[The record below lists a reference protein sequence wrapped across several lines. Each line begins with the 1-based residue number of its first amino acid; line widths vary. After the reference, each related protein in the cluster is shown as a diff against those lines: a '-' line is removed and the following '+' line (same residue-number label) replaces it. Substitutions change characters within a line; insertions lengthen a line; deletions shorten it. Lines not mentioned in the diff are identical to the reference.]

1 MSELLD
7 FASVPFHIL
16 TPKDAKPI
24 IEIIQDTM
32 VGSFRITKAHTR
44 IHEKAYANLQMVN
57 SYFNGILPLMGG
69 EGHTFTGRQAFSAIL
84 PPSLFINNTNK
95 AKERVTI
102 YNSELTEGFIDKGI
116 FSDMS
121 RGLLP
126 VIFHDFGP
134 FEVRRFMDNLQRL
147 ICRWLMTAGFSV
159 GISDLAVSEEIQS
172 ELKMVISSMKADAY
186 KRLDDVRL
194 GRMENTSMFNNQDHF
209 EREIMNI
216 LNDSMKKAGSI
227 GLRTIDDSWNRL
239 INMVKSGSKGKDL
252 NVSQMI
258 AAVGQQNVDGKRVA
272 YGFTDRTL
280 PHFCKYDDGPEARG
294 FVESSFISGL
304 TPQELFFHAMGG
316 REGLID
322 TAVKSVTPETPIVII
337 EDGVSKYVK
346 IGEWIDAHLESN
358 PEAVKHFP
366 QDRNMELLDLDTTV
380 WIPTTDD
387 DGNVTWGQL
396 TAVTRHD
403 VGKDVYK
410 VKTLGGREAIIAD
423 SETLLIYK
431 KGKFLKMKTSQVE
444 VGFIVPVTMNLPEPP
459 VVVTHFDMAEY
470 FPKTEYVHGSE
481 YNRAVALMKEAQG
494 DKFHIPRGWWEL
506 NNGKTFTT
514 PYPSKALLQRAIVR
528 SNVENIH
535 DGCIYP
541 YHAKRDRVRLP
552 DKFKLDY
559 DNGVFIGLYL
569 ADGCAHEVSGK
580 VSICKEDPGIQTFVK
595 NWFAKFNIKADSN
608 VQKKEAHDNFGG
620 GFTYTVDANSTL
632 LVRFL
637 HSFVGTLAHNKHVP
651 DVAFAAPLA
660 FVKGIISGYFSGDGC
675 VQKGGIEASS
685 VSHRLIEGISMLCS
699 RIGIFGKVSTTQVT
713 TNNLGTINIRPVHH
727 ITIRSHWA
735 EKFANEIEL
744 VMKHKDESMKN
755 NNYTNAHRNFD
766 YQNDVVMDQ
775 IVEIYKVDAK
785 AYPKLYD
792 VTVPSTLNFGT
803 ANGLQWRDTSETGYI
818 QRRLIKAMEDAK
830 IYYDQTV
837 RNASGTIMQFLY
849 GEDGMEGTKIE
860 KQVLPTMHKTVFELD
875 KDYHLRTSDPLDV
888 YLTKEAVA
896 AMREEGNWSERA
908 DAHFEQILQD
918 RAYLL
923 ETVLKGERQNTLFY
937 PIPFERILKN
947 AQERSRVVGISDTPT
962 DLTPT
967 VVFDAIDALVRELYV
982 TKPKQGT
989 FYIELLVRAFLSP
1002 KPLIMGMRMK
1012 KGVFEWVVGEV
1023 RKYFKEGIAPAGEMV
1038 GIIAAQSVGE
1048 PLTQLSCAKNTLV
1061 RCENYVGSIGDF
1073 IDSLLTKHASDVVQI
1088 GHRSVVLDLKEG
1100 IEDHRIVGVSTDEK
1114 TSWHRI
1120 LQVSRHPANG
1130 GMVKV
1135 CTRSGRETTATLS
1148 HSFLKRTPTGIV
1160 PVKGSDLKVGDRVP
1174 VARAIPTVPNPVMVK
1189 TFGTKT
1195 IPLDREF
1202 GWFIGA
1208 YLASAPNCSSFDV
1221 LQTLEVEFGTGFL
1234 KKLPAWVYASNIDFI
1249 RGIVAGVFNSSHR
1262 IALNERL
1269 LDDVVVLL
1277 SYCGVFATKTCDA
1290 IQVSR
1295 KYAQHLQDTVGQD
1308 IVVDYTAEDEADDMI
1323 PEVDD
1328 LIDYIGK
1335 HLGLVADFS
1344 KTRTAIGRRT
1354 LEKYITLFEAEN
1366 EKAGKLQD
1374 VTERIELLKQAANA
1388 DVVWDEI
1395 VKLEYTPDP
1404 QEYVYDFTVPGNDSF
1419 MVDTGILVHN
1429 TLNSF
1434 HVSGTAAAVKATSG
1448 VPRIKELLS
1457 VSKNMKTP
1465 SLTIYLKQ
1473 DIGTVVNPIEND
1485 QEGVHADPAV
1495 REAKERALQVLRSL
1509 ETTYLSQVIES
1520 SEIYYDPAGEDGFDT
1535 SLPDDAAFLN
1545 IYRAFAE
1552 TLPTTPRTSPWVLR
1566 MRIDRAKLHAAR
1578 ITMTDAYLR
1587 LMAGN
1592 AGITCLFSDD
1602 NAKDLI
1608 MRVSLNEK
1616 ENDKGDAHGDQVAA
1630 LKALEQSLI
1639 QKPIK
1644 GVERIRKV
1652 SMHAKAVEHYNPET
1666 QGYDKKAEWVLD
1678 TDGSN
1683 LTEILG
1689 NPNVDATR
1697 TVTNDPREIF
1707 AVLGIEAARISLYK
1721 EIMDVINES
1730 SVNYRH
1736 VSLLIDT
1743 MTHRGNLMSIDR
1755 HGINRGDVGP
1765 LAKSSF
1771 EESTDMLINASVFS
1785 DFDKI
1790 NGVSANIMLGQLPPC
1805 GTADSDIL
1813 LDEQTYLDMLSA
1825 MKRSKQAP
1833 ALGVIAEDDENT
1845 EATESDVCGY
1855 ANFQFTYKPIQK
1867 QDVGNAYRLPDVDF

>member
-44 IHEKAYANLQMVN
+44 IHDKAYANLQMVN
-57 SYFNGILPLMGG
+57 SYFNGVLPLMGG
-69 EGHTFTGRQAFSAIL
+69 ERNTFTGRQAFSAIL

-102 YNSELTEGFIDKGI
+102 YNSELTEGFVDKGI

-147 ICRWLMTAGFSV
+147 VCRWLMTAGFSV

-172 ELKMVISSMKADAY
+172 ELKLVISSMKADAY

-322 TAVKSVTPETPIVII
+322 TAVKSVTADTPIVII

-346 IGEWIDAHLESN
+346 IGEWIDAHLEGN
-358 PEAVKHFP
+358 PEAIKHFP
-366 QDRNMELLDLDTTV
+366 EDRNMEFLPLEKPV

-387 DGNVTWGQL
+387 EGNVSWGEL

-403 VGKDVYK
+403 PGEAVYK
-410 VKTLGGREAIIAD
+410 VKTLGGREVTVAD
-423 SETLLIYK
+423 SESLLIWTD
-431 KGKFLKMKTSQVE
+431 GKFLKKKTSDVK
-444 VGFIVPVTMNLPEPP
+444 VGDFVPVTMNLPAPP
-459 VVVTHFDMAEY
+459 VEVTYVDMSHY

-481 YNRAVALMKEAQG
+481 YNKARALMKEAQG
-494 DKFHIPRGWWEL
+494 DKFHIPRGWWEK
-506 NNGKTFTT
+506 NNGITFTT
-514 PYPSKALLQRAIVR
+514 PYPSKALLQRATVR
-528 SNVENIH
+528 SNVENIV

-541 YHAKRDRVRLP
+541 YHASRDSVRFP
-552 DKFKLDY
+552 ARFELDY
-559 DNGVFIGLYL
+559 DNGVFIGIYL
-569 ADGCAHEVSGK
+569 ADGCAHELSGK
-580 VSICKEDPGIQTFVK
+580 VSIAKEDKGVQAIVK
-595 NWFAKFNIKADSN
+595 KWFDRYNITSQSV
-608 VQKKEAHDNFGG
+608 VQKKEPKGNFKG
-620 GFTYTVDANSTL
+620 GFSYSIEGNSTL
-632 LVRFL
+632 FARFMRE
-637 HSFVGTLAHNKHVP
+637 FVGTKSENKFVP
-651 DVAFAAPLA
+651 DVAFTAPLP
-660 FVKGIISGYFSGDGC
+660 FIKGIISGYFSGDGSID
-675 VQKGGIEASS
+675 KGGITSGSTSS
-685 VSHRLIEGISMLCS
+685 RLTEGISMLCS
-699 RIGIFGKVSTTQVT
+699 RLGIFGKVSISELKS
-713 TNNLGTINIRPVHH
+713 NNLGTEDILPSHRLS
-727 ITIRSHWA
+727 IRSLWGQ
-735 EKFANEIEL
+735 KFAEEIEL
-744 VMKHKDESMKN
+744 IMDCKN
-755 NNYTNAHRNFD
+755 EALHTNKFTETHCNFK
-766 YQNDVVMDQ
+766 YQNDVVMDE
-775 IVEIYKVDAK
+775 IVEMTKLDVTN
-785 AYPKLYD
+785 YPKLYD
-792 VTVPSTLNFGT
+792 VTVPSTLNFGI
-803 ANGLQWRDTSETGYI
+803 ANGMQCHDTSETGYI

-860 KQVLPTMHKTVFELD
+860 KQVLPTMHKTLFELD
-875 KDYHLRTSDPLDV
+875 RDYHLRTSDPLDV
-888 YLTKEAVA
+888 YMTKDALS

-923 ETVLKGERQNTLFY
+923 ETVLKGERQNTLLY

-947 AQERSRVVGISDTPT
+947 AQERSRVVGIDMVPT

-967 VVFDAIDALVRELYV
+967 VVFDAIDALVSELYV

-989 FYIELLVRAFLSP
+989 FFIELLVRAFLSP

-1048 PLTQLSCAKNTLV
+1048 PLTQL
-1061 RCENYVGSIGDF
+1061 
-1073 IDSLLTKHASDVVQI
+1073 
-1088 GHRSVVLDLKEG
+1088 
-1100 IEDHRIVGVSTDEK
+1100 
-1114 TSWHRI
+1114 
-1120 LQVSRHPANG
+1120 
-1130 GMVKV
+1130 
-1135 CTRSGRETTATLS
+1135 
-1148 HSFLKRTPTGIV
+1148 
-1160 PVKGSDLKVGDRVP
+1160 
-1174 VARAIPTVPNPVMVK
+1174 
-1189 TFGTKT
+1189 
-1195 IPLDREF
+1195 
-1202 GWFIGA
+1202 
-1208 YLASAPNCSSFDV
+1208 
-1221 LQTLEVEFGTGFL
+1221 
-1234 KKLPAWVYASNIDFI
+1234 
-1249 RGIVAGVFNSSHR
+1249 
-1262 IALNERL
+1262 
-1269 LDDVVVLL
+1269 
-1277 SYCGVFATKTCDA
+1277 
-1290 IQVSR
+1290 
-1295 KYAQHLQDTVGQD
+1295 
-1308 IVVDYTAEDEADDMI
+1308 
-1323 PEVDD
+1323 
-1328 LIDYIGK
+1328 
-1335 HLGLVADFS
+1335 
-1344 KTRTAIGRRT
+1344 
-1354 LEKYITLFEAEN
+1354 
-1366 EKAGKLQD
+1366 
-1374 VTERIELLKQAANA
+1374 
-1388 DVVWDEI
+1388 
-1395 VKLEYTPDP
+1395 
-1404 QEYVYDFTVPGNDSF
+1404 
-1419 MVDTGILVHN
+1419 

-1485 QEGVHADPAV
+1485 EEGVHADPAV

-1520 SEIYYDPAGEDGFDT
+1520 SEIFYDPAGDDGFST
-1535 SLPDDAAFLN
+1535 SLPDDVAFLN

-1578 ITMTDAYLR
+1578 ITMTDIYLR

-1592 AGITCLFSDD
+1592 SGITCLFSDD
-1602 NAKDLI
+1602 NANDLI

-1616 ENDKGDAHGDQVAA
+1616 ENDKADIHTDHVAA

-1652 SMHAKAVEHYNPET
+1652 SMHAKALERYNPET

-1813 LDEQTYLDMLSA
+1813 LDEQTYLEMLSS
-1825 MKRSKQAP
+1825 MDSKKRKPAP
-1833 ALGVIAEDDENT
+1833 ALGVIAEDDANEPI
-1845 EATESDVCGY
+1845 ESDVCGY
-1855 ANFQFTYKPIQK
+1855 ANFQFTYKTIQK
-1867 QDVGNAYRLPDVDF
+1867 QDVGNAYRLPEVDF